1 LTWGGKKGEERRSSI
16 SSVIDIFFLPA
27 AAGGSLRIA
36 IEKKMCA
43 GQAVERGREDKAPKE
58 RHEFATRR
66 GPPAATQ

>member
-1 LTWGGKKGEERRSSI
+1 M
-16 SSVIDIFFLPA
+16 IDIFFLPA

-36 IEKKMCA
+36 IEKMCA